1 MKIRFSPIRSDANL
15 TLVRAGDVLVVN
27 GEAYDLSGIPEGAT
41 LPREAVAGDWL
52 GDDITRQDGAL
63 QVTVILPHGPGA
75 APHSLFPSSIVMTE
89 DGNVPLPGQGG
100 SAQES
105 MA

>member
-52 GDDITRQDGAL
+52 ASDVRRLGGQLVLTLRLPIPAEAPTAARFPEPITVETDGPITL
-63 QVTVILPHGPGA
+63 PTEVT
-75 APHSLFPSSIVMTE
+75 E
-89 DGNVPLPGQGG
+89 
-100 SAQES
+100 
-105 MA
+105 